1 MWAHLLGL
9 FTTKGLHLD
18 GYAGAMSLPFPQ
30 KSLEFLRP
38 GRQPHRD
45 TTTALTPCLHLAD
58 YLREQGCQRS
68 VVWPYWY
75 PPRFSVTTCS

>member
-1 MWAHLLGL
+1 MYDSNLTQEIFMWAHLLGL

-38 GRQPHRD
+38 GRQ
-45 TTTALTPCLHLAD
+45 TTSGHHHGLGPLLTS
-58 YLREQGCQRS
+58 G
-68 VVWPYWY
+68 
-75 PPRFSVTTCS
+75 

>member
-1 MWAHLLGL
+1 MYDSNLTQEIFMWAHLLGL

-38 GRQPHRD
+38 GRQ
-45 TTTALTPCLHLAD
+45 
-58 YLREQGCQRS
+58 
-68 VVWPYWY
+68 
-75 PPRFSVTTCS
+75 